1 MNPFYMIMKRSLSLL
16 FAAVLAIATQAHEG
30 MWLLTKLKQVNEA
43 EMQKLGFK
51 LTAEDIYAINRSGIK
66 DAVVRLGGGFC
77 SGEMVSSE
85 GLFLTNHHCGYDAIQ
100 GLSSVEHDYL
110 TDGFWAMNRE
120 QELPAGFNVSF
131 LQRIDDVTA
140 QVLAELN
147 NAMTEEERNA
157 KVQEVG
163 AKLRGEVKGNGMSAD
178 FKVMFEGNEFYLF
191 VYKTYRD
198 VRLVGTPP
206 SAIGKFGG
214 DTDNWMWPR
223 HTGDFSMFRVY
234 TGPDGEPADYDK
246 ANVPFKP
253 AHHFPVSMQG
263 VKEGDF
269 AMVMGYPGSTDRFLS
284 SHGVKLALDIEQ
296 PSRVKIRRAKLDI
309 YEEFMDADN
318 KVRIQYASKHASV
331 SNYWKYFIGQQRGL
345 KRLKVYDKK
354 KAQENGL
361 MSWVNANAD
370 RKAKYGDIITLLERG
385 YNERTKFEKANT
397 YMQEAA
403 FGSEAII
410 LGFRMMGLKNQLATD
425 PKDAAKVS
433 AMVARVQAAADDFW
447 KDYNPATDEKVTAA
461 MFRMMHDD
469 VERDLQ
475 PPVMTTIEKK
485 YKSNFEAWARAVF
498 STSMLTDRA
507 KLDAF
512 LAKPTLKALDKDL
525 GFQAAES
532 CLNHYRNVLGPAVDA
547 SQADLDRGYRLM
559 VAAMREKDPTK
570 SWYPNANSTM
580 RLTYGQV
587 GSYVP
592 GDGMFYKHV
601 TTAAGILEKEDP
613 TNDEFIVPARQLELL
628 RKKDYGRYA
637 DENGDLIVCFISNND
652 ITGGNSGSP
661 VINGNGELIGIAFDG
676 NWEAMSGDIA
686 FEPALQ
692 RTISVD
698 IRYVLWTIDTFAG
711 AGHLVKEMTL
721 VERKPVVV
729 EEVKLEAAP
738 VAPAPVAPAKPVK
751 K

>member
-1 MNPFYMIMKRSLSLL
+1 
-16 FAAVLAIATQAHEG
+16 
-30 MWLLTKLKQVNEA
+30 
-43 EMQKLGFK
+43 
-51 LTAEDIYAINRSGIK
+51 
-66 DAVVRLGGGFC
+66 
-77 SGEMVSSE
+77 
-85 GLFLTNHHCGYDAIQ
+85 
-100 GLSSVEHDYL
+100 
-110 TDGFWAMNRE
+110 
-120 QELPAGFNVSF
+120 
-131 LQRIDDVTA
+131 
-140 QVLAELN
+140 
-147 NAMTEEERNA
+147 
-157 KVQEVG
+157 
-163 AKLRGEVKGNGMSAD
+163 
-178 FKVMFEGNEFYLF
+178 
-191 VYKTYRD
+191 
-198 VRLVGTPP
+198 
-206 SAIGKFGG
+206 
-214 DTDNWMWPR
+214 
-223 HTGDFSMFRVY
+223 
-234 TGPDGEPADYDK
+234 
-246 ANVPFKP
+246 
-253 AHHFPVSMQG
+253 MQG

-354 KAQENGL
+354 KAQENEL